1 MGSNSFKIAEKSM
14 SRAGQILPESYNS
27 PTYGQLEWQEAL
39 AKMIWFMGRD
49 TKGHY
54 EIIIGT
60 DSEAQNGTARP
71 QRLADGKSSM
81 AGEADFVSAV
91 VVHKKGKGGVY
102 FWGRQKILNLHSMKQ
117 RIWQEALI
125 SLALAEKLVYDFAQM
140 GLLNQPKSSLGAP
153 EDLNLEIHVDIGPNG
168 ETRDMIAEI
177 VGMIRANG
185 FKVATKP
192 SSWGAS
198 HVADRHV

>member
-1 MGSNSFKIAEKSM
+1 MDNSQWVIPKIF
-14 SRAGQILPESYNS
+14 NS
-27 PTYGQLEWQEAL
+27 PTWGHMEWQDAL
-39 AKMIWFMGRD
+39 SKMVWFMGRD
-49 TKGHY
+49 TRANY
-54 EIIIGT
+54 EVIIGT
-60 DSEAQNGTARP
+60 DSEAQNGR
-71 QRLADGKSSM
+71 S
-81 AGEADFVSAV
+81 DFVSAI
-91 VVHKKGKGGVY
+91 VVHRKGRGGVY

-125 SLALAEKLVYDFAQM
+125 SLALAEKLVADFAGM
-140 GLLNQPKSSLGAP
+140 GLF
-153 EDLNLEIHVDIGPNG
+153 DLNLEIHVDIGPNG
-168 ETRDMIAEI
+168 ETRAMISEI

>member
-1 MGSNSFKIAEKSM
+1 M
-14 SRAGQILPESYNS
+14 SKAQQILPGKYNS
-27 PTYGQLEWQEAL
+27 PTYGQLGWQEAL
-39 AKMIWFMGRD
+39 AKMVYFMGRD

-60 DSEAQNGTARP
+60 DSEAQKGT
-71 QRLADGKSSM
+71 
-81 AGEADFVSAV
+81 ADFVSAV
-91 VVHKKGKGGVY
+91 IVHKKGKGGVY

-125 SLALAEKLVYDFAQM
+125 SLALAEKLVADFAGM
-140 GLLNQPKSSLGAP
+140 GLF
-153 EDLNLEIHVDIGPNG
+153 DLNLEIHVDIGPNG
-168 ETRDMIAEI
+168 ETRAMISEI

-185 FKVATKP
+185 FKVATNP